1 MSSMSRKPSTISSP
15 AYSPVYHRDPD
26 VLGLE
31 LANQHQRP
39 CFRNVADFL
48 ASLRAGEILAD
59 AVILATPN
67 NTHAPLATKLVVAGL
82 AVLVEKP
89 FTATGAEG
97 RELLK
102 ARSEAPSGKAVVM
115 VGHHRR
121 HNPYTIAVKQA
132 IDEGRLGRIVAING
146 GTFPYF
152 QKSTANLLRDIL
164 TDQRTVWAMRKPPE
178 YFANHWRRQL
188 GSGGVVLNN
197 AIHEID
203 ILQYLLGNIVEVYAV
218 EGVKERP
225 HPVDETVLAT
235 LKFASGALTSGFI
248 RQHRDLATLLGIRD
262 RRESSHPGRQRDLP
276 HDPWH
281 ERISRDSFIVCF
293 VLLAPK
299 LASRLRLLNTCLISR
314 TRFHQDDRPH
324 QEQNWS
330 FPLTRDNTLKSQID
344 NDDTPP
350 LARQLKHFIAAVRG
364 EVEPNCSGEDGLRAV
379 MVVEAILKSLEKH
392 EPVTVERV

>member
-1 MSSMSRKPSTISSP
+1 MESDVRYETPRKPPVKIVVAGASGLIGKRHLQHVVDEP
-15 AYSPVYHRDPD
+15 EAELVAIIPVYHRDPD

-146 GTFPYF
+146 
-152 QKSTANLLRDIL
+152 
-164 TDQRTVWAMRKPPE
+164 VWAMRKPPE

-235 LKFASGALTSGFI
+235 LKFASGAVGSFLFSDTAISP
-248 RQHRDLATLLGIRD
+248 HSWESATG
-262 RRESSHPGRQRDLP
+262 ENP
-276 HDPWH
+276 HIPAAN
-281 ERISRDSFIVCF
+281 E
-293 VLLAPK
+293 
-299 LASRLRLLNTCLISR
+299 TCLTILGTKGSVGIPSL